1 MDTRK
6 LNRSLRAVIADPA
19 TEPRRVLHVPAWV
32 QAWIIPIIERTPVSE
47 TVTVTVRKDYEI
59 IYITPQPAGI
69 RAGYGPLTG
78 TLVVADREDE

>member
-6 LNRSLRAVIADPA
+6 LNRALKAVISGLE
-19 TEPRRVLHVPAWV
+19 TEPRRVLHVPARV
-32 QAWIIPIIERTPVSE
+32 EAWIIPIIERTPVSE

-59 IYITPQPAGI
+59 IYITSQPAGI
-69 RAGYGPLTG
+69 RAGYGPVTG